1 MPPPAALAPR
11 TRAPARASGA
21 RPGGAERRAQIL
33 RAASACFG
41 TRGFHGTTTRDVAAA
56 VGITEAALYRYFA
69 SKEAMYT
76 AILDA
81 RMSAPNPVESIAALA
96 ERGDDRAVFTGLLR
110 DAARE
115 RDLRS
120 LVHPPALLLRARRP
134 RAGEAVPR
142 AADPPPARVPEG
154 YIERRVREGAFRK
167 IDPVLGARFFIGLF
181 VDYAIVRQV
190 FGQKDLYPQSPEA
203 VAETYV
209 DVFLDG
215 MRAAPPRARESQ
227 RGTSVAEAVISG
239 DRIRIGIRPILIC
252 VAALAVLIT

>member
-1 MPPPAALAPR
+1 MRARPR
-11 TRAPARASGA
+11 RRT
-21 RPGGAERRAQIL
+21 RPGGVERRQQIL
-33 RAASACFG
+33 RAASECFG

-81 RMSAPNPVESIAALA
+81 RMSAPDPVEAIEALA
-96 ERGDDRAVFTGLLR
+96 ERGDDRAVFAGLLR
-110 DAARE
+110 
-115 RDLRS
+115 
-120 LVHPPALLLRARRP
+120 ALLASVTSDPSFIRLLFYSALEGHELAKPFHEQRIRRLR
-134 RAGEAVPR
+134 EFLT
-142 AADPPPARVPEG
+142 G

-167 IDPVLGARFFIGLF
+167 IDPALGARFFIGLF

-209 DVFLDG
+209 DDLPG
-215 MRAAPPRARESQ
+215 RHARGARCASAQAGEAQAWLRQRFPES
-227 RGTSVAEAVISG
+227 GFASASG
-239 DRIRIGIRPILIC
+239 RS
-252 VAALAVLIT
+252 